1 MIDFY
6 ITEQTIRFASPVI
19 AANSRDYLT
28 ARFHFS
34 GAAWE
39 GCSKW
44 AHFRQ
49 GETVYDLNL
58 ENDEINSGMHLN
70 LSVGQWEVYLT
81 GHQGESRITTVPVL
95 LQVRES
101 GLIDEPLHQ
110 IPLSVAEQV
119 DSKAALALEKAR
131 AIEKQIESG
140 ALDGKDF
147 QILGYYES
155 LEELRAAVDKPAR
168 GDAYGV
174 GTEAPYLI
182 YVYDGLNDC
191 WVNNGSIQ
199 GPKGETGEKGATF
212 SPQMDGNGNLSWV
225 NDKGLPNPQTV
236 NLRGDKGE
244 KGDKGDSGESPYDL
258 AVKEGF
264 GGTEATFNWSLAHIA
279 DHAAQHKAG
288 GTDPLEVETDS
299 IKAGAVTRA
308 KLANDALYSPVSFIT
323 NSSYSITKADSGKT
337 LTDAYSARA
346 NPFTF
351 SLTQGNSTNIPLG
364 YEVAIIWR
372 YCTSVTISFS
382 GIRAC
387 VPGSGQIATSSSDGS
402 VEISE
407 KFGTIAMKK
416 IEVDSTYGDMW
427 IITGNVEVVS

>member
-1 MIDFY
+1 MMEFY
-6 ITEQTIRFASPVI
+6 IDGQTIRFTSPVI

-34 GAAWE
+34 GEEWE

-49 GETVYDLNL
+49 GEMVYDLSL
-58 ENDEINSGMHLN
+58 ENDEISSGMHLN
-70 LSVGQWEVYLT
+70 LSLGQWEVYLT
-81 GHQGESRITTVPVL
+81 GHREETRITTVPVL
-95 LQVRES
+95 LRVRES

-119 DSKAALALEKAR
+119 DSKANLALEKAR
-131 AIEKQIESG
+131 DIEEKIESG
-140 ALDGKDF
+140 TLDGKDF

-155 LEELRAAVDKPAR
+155 LEALRAAVDKPAR

-199 GPKGETGEKGATF
+199 GPRGETGEKGATF

-244 KGDKGDSGESPYDL
+244 KGDKGDSGESPYEL
-258 AVKEGF
+258 AVREGF

-308 KLANDALYSPVSFIT
+308 KLASDVKVLPFTNKTVATSAWVSDTTYTDFPYRAAVSCEGVTAKYYAEVVFSPTDALDGIFCPVVE
-323 NSSYSITKADSGKT
+323 SYDGGVYLYANEMPSAA
-337 LTDAYSARA
+337 LT
-346 NPFTF
+346 
-351 SLTQGNSTNIPLG
+351 IPTI
-364 YEVAIIWR
+364 V
-372 YCTSVTISFS
+372 CT
-382 GIRAC
+382 
-387 VPGSGQIATSSSDGS
+387 P
-402 VEISE
+402 VE
-407 KFGTIAMKK
+407 
-416 IEVDSTYGDMW
+416 
-427 IITGNVEVVS
+427 

>member
-6 ITEQTIRFASPVI
+6 VTEQTIRFASPVI

-28 ARFHFS
+28 ARFHFR
-34 GAAWE
+34 GEAWE

-58 ENDEINSGMHLN
+58 ENDEISSGMHLN

-95 LQVRES
+95 LRVRES

-119 DSKAALALEKAR
+119 DSKANLALEKAKV
-131 AIEKQIESG
+131 IEAQIESG

-155 LEELRAAVDKPAR
+155 LEELMAAVEKPER

-199 GPKGETGEKGATF
+199 GPKGDEGEKGATF
-212 SPQMDGNGNLSWV
+212 TPQMDGSGNLSWV

-236 NLRGDKGE
+236 NLRGDKGD
-244 KGDKGDSGESPYDL
+244 KGDKGENGESPYDL

-264 GGTEATFNWSLAHIA
+264 SGTEATFNWSLAHIA
-279 DHAAQHKAG
+279 GHAAQHRAG

-299 IKAGAVTRA
+299 IKAGAVTRE
-308 KLANDALYSPVSFIT
+308 KLANDALYSLRNTFST
-323 NSSYSITKADSGKT
+323 ANYSIVASDGGKT
-337 LTDAYSARA
+337 IWPTGTAASLDIVITLSQAVSSAMPVNA
-346 NPFTF
+346 EIA
-351 SLTQGNSTNIPLG
+351 LVWMYGK
-364 YEVAIIWR
+364 
-372 YCTSVTISFS
+372 SF
-382 GIRAC
+382 AL
-387 VPGSGQIATSSSDGS
+387 QSDGVRLAMVGES
-402 VEISE
+402 GFFKTGVKITERFGMISL
-407 KFGTIAMKK
+407 KKMAPDGTN
-416 IEVDSTYGDMW
+416 GDLW
-427 IITGNVEVVS
+427 LVQGLAEVVS

>member
-1 MIDFY
+1 MMEFY
-6 ITEQTIRFASPVI
+6 IDGQTIRFTSPVI

-34 GAAWE
+34 GEEWE

-49 GETVYDLNL
+49 GETVYDLSL
-58 ENDEINSGMHLN
+58 ENDEISSGRHLN
-70 LSVGQWEVYLT
+70 LSLGQWEVYLT
-81 GHQGESRITTVPVL
+81 GHREETRITTVPVL

-119 DSKAALALEKAR
+119 DSKANLALEKAR
-131 AIEKQIESG
+131 DSEEKIESG
-140 ALDGKDF
+140 TLDGKDF

-155 LEELRAAVDKPAR
+155 LEALRAAVDKPAR

-199 GPKGETGEKGATF
+199 GPRGETGEKGATF

-244 KGDKGDSGESPYDL
+244 KGDKGDSGESPYEL
-258 AVKEGF
+258 AVREGF

-308 KLANDALYSPVSFIT
+308 KLAADAKVLSFTNKTVAVSDWASDTTYTDFPYRAAVACEGVTAKYYAEVVFSPTDALDGIFCPVVE
-323 NSSYSITKADSGKT
+323 SYDGGVYLYANEMPSAA
-337 LTDAYSARA
+337 LT
-346 NPFTF
+346 
-351 SLTQGNSTNIPLG
+351 IPTI
-364 YEVAIIWR
+364 V
-372 YCTSVTISFS
+372 CT
-382 GIRAC
+382 
-387 VPGSGQIATSSSDGS
+387 P
-402 VEISE
+402 VE
-407 KFGTIAMKK
+407 
-416 IEVDSTYGDMW
+416 
-427 IITGNVEVVS
+427 

>member
-1 MIDFY
+1 MMEFY
-6 ITEQTIRFASPVI
+6 IDGQTIRFTSPVI

-34 GAAWE
+34 GEEWE

-58 ENDEINSGMHLN
+58 ENDEIGSGMHLN
-70 LSVGQWEVYLT
+70 LSLGQWEVYLT
-81 GHQGESRITTVPVL
+81 GHREETRITTVPVL

-119 DSKAALALEKAR
+119 DSKANLALEKAR
-131 AIEKQIESG
+131 AIEAQIESG
-140 ALDGKDF
+140 ALDGSDF
-147 QILGYYES
+147 RILGYYES
-155 LEELRAAVDKPAR
+155 LEALTTAVETPER

-199 GPKGETGEKGATF
+199 GPKGDNGENGATF
-212 SPQMDGNGNLSWV
+212 SPQIDGSGNLSWV
-225 NDKGLPNPQTV
+225 NDKGLPNPETV
-236 NLRGDKGE
+236 NIRGDKGE
-244 KGDKGDSGESPYDL
+244 KGDKGDSGESPYAL

-279 DHAAQHKAG
+279 GHAAQHKAG
-288 GTDPLEVETDS
+288 GTDPLAVETDN
-299 IKAGAVTRA
+299 IQVGAVTRA
-308 KLANDALYSPVSFIT
+308 KLAADVKVLAFTEKALDASAWVSDTTYSDFPYRAAVSCNGVTAKHYAEVSF
-323 NSSYSITKADSGKT
+323 SPADAMSGSFAPVAASYDGGVYLYASE
-337 LTDAYSARA
+337 
-346 NPFTF
+346 
-351 SLTQGNSTNIPLG
+351 IP
-364 YEVAIIWR
+364 EAMTIPAIV
-372 YCTSVTISFS
+372 CT
-382 GIRAC
+382 
-387 VPGSGQIATSSSDGS
+387 P
-402 VEISE
+402 VE
-407 KFGTIAMKK
+407 
-416 IEVDSTYGDMW
+416 
-427 IITGNVEVVS
+427 

>member
-1 MIDFY
+1 MMEFY
-6 ITEQTIRFASPVI
+6 IDGQTIRFTSPVI

-28 ARFHFS
+28 ARFLFS
-34 GAAWE
+34 GEKWE

-49 GETVYDLNL
+49 GETVYDLSL
-58 ENDEINSGMHLN
+58 ENDEISSGMHLN
-70 LSVGQWEVYLT
+70 LSLGQWDVYLT
-81 GHQGESRITTVPVL
+81 GHREETRITTVPVL
-95 LQVRES
+95 LRVRES

-119 DSKAALALEKAR
+119 DSKANLALEKAR
-131 AIEKQIESG
+131 DIEEKIESG
-140 ALDGKDF
+140 TLDGKDF

-155 LEELRAAVDKPAR
+155 LEALRAAVDKPAR

-199 GPKGETGEKGATF
+199 GPRGETGEKGATF

-244 KGDKGDSGESPYDL
+244 KGDKGDSGESPYEL
-258 AVKEGF
+258 AVREGF

-308 KLANDALYSPVSFIT
+308 KLAADAKVLSFTNKTVAVSDWASDTTYTDFPYRAAVACEGVTAKYYAEVVFSPTDALDGIFCPVVE
-323 NSSYSITKADSGKT
+323 SYDGGVYLYANEMPSAA
-337 LTDAYSARA
+337 LT
-346 NPFTF
+346 
-351 SLTQGNSTNIPLG
+351 IPTI
-364 YEVAIIWR
+364 V
-372 YCTSVTISFS
+372 CT
-382 GIRAC
+382 
-387 VPGSGQIATSSSDGS
+387 P
-402 VEISE
+402 VE
-407 KFGTIAMKK
+407 
-416 IEVDSTYGDMW
+416 
-427 IITGNVEVVS
+427 

>member
-49 GETVYDLNL
+49 EETVYDLNL
-58 ENDEINSGMHLN
+58 ENDEISSGMHLN

-81 GHQGESRITTVPVL
+81 GHKDECRITTVPVL
-95 LQVRES
+95 LRVRES

-119 DSKAALALEKAR
+119 DSKANLALEKAKD
-131 AIEKQIESG
+131 IEAKLASG

-147 QILGYYES
+147 QILGFFES
-155 LEELRAAVDKPAR
+155 LEELVAAIESPER

-174 GTEAPYLI
+174 GMEAPYDI
-182 YVYDGLNDC
+182 YVYDGLNER

-199 GPKGETGEKGATF
+199 GPKGDAGADGATF
-212 SPQMDGNGNLSWV
+212 SPQMDGSGNLSWV

-236 NLRGDKGE
+236 NLRGDKGD
-244 KGDKGDSGESPYDL
+244 KGDKGDDGESPYAL

-279 DHAAQHKAG
+279 GHAAQHKAG

-299 IKAGAVTRA
+299 IKAGAVNRA
-308 KLANDALYSPVSFIT
+308 KLASDVKVLSFT
-323 NSSYSITKADSGKT
+323 GKT
-337 LTDAYSARA
+337 
-346 NPFTF
+346 
-351 SLTQGNSTNIPLG
+351 
-364 YEVAIIWR
+364 VA
-372 YCTSVTISFS
+372 V
-382 GIRAC
+382 
-387 VPGSGQIATSSSDGS
+387 SDWES
-402 VEISE
+402 
-407 KFGTIAMKK
+407 
-416 IEVDSTYGDMW
+416 DSTYTDFPYRAAVACEGVTAKHYAEVTFSPADALEG
-427 IITGNVEVVS
+427 IFCPVVTSYDGGVYIYASEIPGADLTILTIVCTPVE

>member
-6 ITEQTIRFASPVI
+6 VTEQTIRFASPVI

-34 GAAWE
+34 GEGWE

-58 ENDEINSGMHLN
+58 VDDEISSRMHLN

-81 GHQGESRITTVPVL
+81 GHKGESRITTVPVL
-95 LQVRES
+95 LRVRES

-119 DSKAALALEKAR
+119 DSKANLALEKAR
-131 AIEKQIESG
+131 DIEEKLASG

-147 QILGYYES
+147 QILGFYES
-155 LEELRAAVDKPAR
+155 MEELVAAVEKPER

-174 GTEAPYLI
+174 GLEAPYDI
-182 YVYDGLNDC
+182 YVYDGLNGC

-199 GPKGETGEKGATF
+199 GPKGDTGASGATF
-212 SPQMDGNGNLSWV
+212 SPQIDGSGNLSWV

-236 NLRGDKGE
+236 NLRGDKGD
-244 KGDKGDSGESPYDL
+244 KGDKGDSGESPYVL

-264 GGTEATFNWSLAHIA
+264 SGTEATFNWSLAHIA
-279 DHAAQHKAG
+279 GHAAQHEAG
-288 GTDPLEVETDS
+288 GTDPLQVETDS
-299 IKAGAVTRA
+299 IRAGAVTRS
-308 KLANDALYSPVSFIT
+308 KLAADAKVLSFTNKMVDVSAWASDTSYGDFPYRAAVACEGVTAKHYAEVSFTPADALEGIFCPVVDSYDGGVFIYASEPPET
-323 NSSYSITKADSGKT
+323 
-337 LTDAYSARA
+337 
-346 NPFTF
+346 
-351 SLTQGNSTNIPLG
+351 
-364 YEVAIIWR
+364 V
-372 YCTSVTISFS
+372 VTI
-382 GIRAC
+382 
-387 VPGSGQIATSSSDGS
+387 P
-402 VEISE
+402 
-407 KFGTIAMKK
+407 TI
-416 IEVDSTYGDMW
+416 VCTPVG
-427 IITGNVEVVS
+427 

>member
-1 MIDFY
+1 M
-6 ITEQTIRFASPVI
+6 
-19 AANSRDYLT
+19 
-28 ARFHFS
+28 
-34 GAAWE
+34 
-39 GCSKW
+39 
-44 AHFRQ
+44 
-49 GETVYDLNL
+49 
-58 ENDEINSGMHLN
+58 
-70 LSVGQWEVYLT
+70 
-81 GHQGESRITTVPVL
+81 PVL

-119 DSKAALALEKAR
+119 DSKATLALEKAR
-131 AIEKQIESG
+131 AIEEQIESG

-147 QILGYYES
+147 QILGFYES
-155 LEELRAAVDKPAR
+155 LEELRAAVDEPKR

-279 DHAAQHKAG
+279 GHAAQHKAG
-288 GTDPLEVETDS
+288 GTDPLDVETDS

-308 KLANDALYSPVSFIT
+308 KLAADVKVISFTNKTVAVSDWASNSTYTDFPHRAAVACAGVTAKHYAEVSFSPVDALEGRFAPVAE
-323 NSSYSITKADSGKT
+323 SYDGGVYIYASEVPEAA
-337 LTDAYSARA
+337 LT
-346 NPFTF
+346 
-351 SLTQGNSTNIPLG
+351 IPTI
-364 YEVAIIWR
+364 V
-372 YCTSVTISFS
+372 CT
-382 GIRAC
+382 
-387 VPGSGQIATSSSDGS
+387 P
-402 VEISE
+402 VE
-407 KFGTIAMKK
+407 
-416 IEVDSTYGDMW
+416 
-427 IITGNVEVVS
+427 